1 MNRKYWENKFLNNW
15 EREID
20 FPEKNYFRT
29 YLLVLA
35 KGIYLGCESF
45 FFFKDLRPIIQIVIK
60 YYFINFLIFCFI
72 LFKKNFYIFYY

>member
-29 YLLVLA
+29 YYLVLA
-35 KGIYLGCESF
+35 K
-45 FFFKDLRPIIQIVIK
+45 R
-60 YYFINFLIFCFI
+60 N
-72 LFKKNFYIFYY
+72 LFGM